1 MLVLTSLTILSLGQS
16 LIITLAAKLGKME
29 FAPNVQNIITLIKM
43 EFAAKLNLNVEFSI
57 DKKVSVKPAIKDMV
71 LLMVDVKLLILSIMN
86 KEDVSFGKMEYVSN
100 ALKDGILPLK
110 VFVLL
115 LVTSVI
121 LG

>member
-1 MLVLTSLTILSLGQS
+1 
-16 LIITLAAKLGKME
+16 ME

>member
-1 MLVLTSLTILSLGQS
+1 
-16 LIITLAAKLGKME
+16 ME

-43 EFAAKLNLNVEFSI
+43 EFAAKLSLNVEFSI